1 MGFLD
6 AERIVACCFSIRR
19 ETLTDQAG
27 YCTVTATVRI
37 VAAHWW
43 AGQPCSRVSSTKHSG
58 ESQEHDLKKGPMQ
71 SLMERLVRRK
81 SGVVYLRVCY

>member
-1 MGFLD
+1 MGFLN

-37 VAAHWW
+37 VAA
-43 AGQPCSRVSSTKHSG
+43 GGSTLLPCIIDKAQWRVPGT
-58 ESQEHDLKKGPMQ
+58 
-71 SLMERLVRRK
+71 
-81 SGVVYLRVCY
+81 